1 MDDAARSADFTA
13 YVRAREQALARLAYL
28 LTGDRDAAVD
38 LLQNALAKC
47 YRHWDRIRA
56 VEQPDAYVRRVMVNE
71 RNSRWRSLLR
81 RRESAGS
88 HLLEVFDPPATS
100 VGLDPGESLDLWR
113 HVQTLPTQQRAV
125 VVLRF
130 YEDLTEAQTAAI
142 LGCTVG
148 TVKSHTS
155 RALAAMRL
163 KMSEAPA

>member
-1 MDDAARSADFTA
+1 MDDAARGADFTE
-13 YVRAREQALARLAYL
+13 YVRAREVSLARLAYL
-28 LTGDRDAAVD
+28 LTGDRDGAED

-71 RNSRWRSLLR
+71 RNSRWRGLLR
-81 RRESAGS
+81 RRESPGS
-88 HLLEVFDPPATS
+88 HLLEVFDPPVPS
-100 VGLDPGESLDLWR
+100 GGLDPGESLDLWR

-142 LGCTVG
+142 LDCSVG